1 MRHITSFLLL
11 FYSLFSFSS
20 QGLEEIFQKAN
31 DAYNEGLYE
40 EAISLYDQIIEKG
53 QHDSSIYF
61 NLGNSY
67 YKLNNVAQSIY
78 YLEKAKSLSP
88 KDDDILIN
96 LAFARNMTIDSIDPL
111 PKSDLLKVRESLF
124 DLFSLAQWSFIIIL
138 FSWITVIFFAL
149 YLFNSKPSNKKT
161 YFSLSLLF
169 MAFLIFSFSISFLKS
184 SIEKDVI
191 NGIIFSKKIEIWA
204 EPNFRSE
211 NLYSLHEGT
220 KVQLLETLQDWK
232 KIKIANGAE
241 GWTKDAVIKN
251 LN

>member
-1 MRHITSFLLL
+1 
-11 FYSLFSFSS
+11 
-20 QGLEEIFQKAN
+20 
-31 DAYNEGLYE
+31 
-40 EAISLYDQIIEKG
+40 
-53 QHDSSIYF
+53 
-61 NLGNSY
+61 
-67 YKLNNVAQSIY
+67 
-78 YLEKAKSLSP
+78 
-88 KDDDILIN
+88 
-96 LAFARNMTIDSIDPL
+96 
-111 PKSDLLKVRESLF
+111 
-124 DLFSLAQWSFIIIL
+124 
-138 FSWITVIFFAL
+138 
-149 YLFNSKPSNKKT
+149 
-161 YFSLSLLF
+161 